1 MAERNVNIAIDG
13 PSGAGKSTIARAVA
27 KALGMLYVDT
37 GAMYRAIGL
46 YAFENGIAPRDAA
59 ALGRALADIDIK
71 LAYEG
76 GVQRVFLN
84 GRDVSEAI
92 RRHEISAYASDVSA
106 LPAVRAFLLDLQRDM
121 AKTHSVI
128 MDGRDIG
135 TVILPHA
142 DIKIFLT
149 AAVENRAR
157 RRFDELCAKGEMVS
171 YERVLEDVR
180 VRDHNDE
187 TRTAAPLRPAPD
199 AEIIDTTGNT
209 LDESIKLILN
219 FVKERLS

>member
-76 GVQRVFLN
+76 GAQRVFLN

-142 DIKIFLT
+142 EIKIFLT
-149 AAVENRAR
+149 AAAEDRAR
-157 RRFDELCAKGEMVS
+157 RRFDELCAKGETVS

-187 TRTAAPLRPAPD
+187 TRAAAPLRPAPD

-209 LDESIKLILN
+209 LDESIELILN

>member
-76 GVQRVFLN
+76 GAQRVFLN

-92 RRHEISAYASDVSA
+92 RRHEISAYASHVSA

-142 DIKIFLT
+142 EIKIFLT
-149 AAVENRAR
+149 AAAEDRAR
-157 RRFDELCAKGEMVS
+157 RRFDELCAKGETVS

-187 TRTAAPLRPAPD
+187 TRAAAPLRPAPD

-209 LDESIKLILN
+209 LDESIELILN

>member
-13 PSGAGKSTIARAVA
+13 PSGAGKSTIARAIA

-92 RRHEISAYASDVSA
+92 RRHEISSYASDVSA

-149 AAVENRAR
+149 AAAEDRAR
-157 RRFDELCAKGEMVS
+157 RRFDELYAKGETVS

-187 TRTAAPLRPAPD
+187 TRAAAPLRPAPD

-209 LDESIKLILN
+209 LDESIELILN

>member
-27 KALGMLYVDT
+27 QALGMLYVDT

-76 GVQRVFLN
+76 GAQRVFLN

-142 DIKIFLT
+142 EIKIFLT
-149 AAVENRAR
+149 AAAEDRAR
-157 RRFDELCAKGEMVS
+157 RRFDELCAKGETVS

-187 TRTAAPLRPAPD
+187 TRAAAPLRPAPD

-209 LDESIKLILN
+209 LDESIELILN

>member
-149 AAVENRAR
+149 AAAEDRAR
-157 RRFDELCAKGEMVS
+157 RRFDELCAKGETVS

-187 TRTAAPLRPAPD
+187 TRAAAPLRPAPD

-209 LDESIKLILN
+209 LDESIELILN

>member
-92 RRHEISAYASDVSA
+92 RRHEISSYASDVSA

-149 AAVENRAR
+149 AAAEDRAR
-157 RRFDELCAKGEMVS
+157 RRFDELYAKGETVS

-187 TRTAAPLRPAPD
+187 TRAAAPLRPAPD
-199 AEIIDTTGNT
+199 AEIIDTTGNS
-209 LDESIKLILN
+209 LDESIELILY
-219 FVKERLS
+219 FV

>member
-76 GVQRVFLN
+76 GAQRVFLN

-149 AAVENRAR
+149 AAAEDRAR
-157 RRFDELCAKGEMVS
+157 RRFDELCAKGETVS

-187 TRTAAPLRPAPD
+187 TRAAAPLRPAPD

-209 LDESIKLILN
+209 LDESIELILN
-219 FVKERLS
+219 FV

>member
-1 MAERNVNIAIDG
+1 M
-13 PSGAGKSTIARAVA
+13 
-27 KALGMLYVDT
+27 
-37 GAMYRAIGL
+37 
-46 YAFENGIAPRDAA
+46 
-59 ALGRALADIDIK
+59 
-71 LAYEG
+71 
-76 GVQRVFLN
+76 QRVFLN

-149 AAVENRAR
+149 AAAEDRAR
-157 RRFDELCAKGEMVS
+157 RRFDELCAKGETVS

-187 TRTAAPLRPAPD
+187 TRAAAPLRPAPD

-209 LDESIKLILN
+209 LDESIELILN

>member
-76 GVQRVFLN
+76 VAQRVFLN

-106 LPAVRAFLLDLQRDM
+106 LPAVRAFLLHLQRDM

-142 DIKIFLT
+142 EIKIFLT
-149 AAVENRAR
+149 AAAEDRAR
-157 RRFDELCAKGEMVS
+157 RRFDELCAKGETVS

-187 TRTAAPLRPAPD
+187 TRAAAPLRPAPD

-209 LDESIKLILN
+209 LDESIELILN

>member
-71 LAYEG
+71 LVYEG

-142 DIKIFLT
+142 DLSGGGP
-149 AAVENRAR
+149 
-157 RRFDELCAKGEMVS
+157 CA
-171 YERVLEDVR
+171 
-180 VRDHNDE
+180 
-187 TRTAAPLRPAPD
+187 PA
-199 AEIIDTTGNT
+199 
-209 LDESIKLILN
+209 L
-219 FVKERLS
+219 

>member
-92 RRHEISAYASDVSA
+92 RRHEISSYASDVSA

-149 AAVENRAR
+149 AAAEDRAR
-157 RRFDELCAKGEMVS
+157 RRFDELYAKGETVS

-187 TRTAAPLRPAPD
+187 TRAAAPLRPAPD

-209 LDESIKLILN
+209 LDESIELILN

>member
-71 LAYEG
+71 LVYEG

-149 AAVENRAR
+149 AAAEDRAR
-157 RRFDELCAKGEMVS
+157 RRFDELYAKGETVS

-187 TRTAAPLRPAPD
+187 TRAAAPLHPAPD

-209 LDESIKLILN
+209 LDESIELILN

>member
-46 YAFENGIAPRDAA
+46 YEFENGIAPRDAA

-149 AAVENRAR
+149 AAAEDRAR
-157 RRFDELCAKGEMVS
+157 RRFDELCAKGETVS

-187 TRTAAPLRPAPD
+187 TRAAAPLRPAPD

-209 LDESIKLILN
+209 LDESIELILN